1 MYDTDMQINAQLVI
15 EIRDE
20 MISRSSTPPTES
32 DDSGDGSSKY
42 LFTTSRRMATL
53 TPTERQEVDYATV
66 CMMQDR
72 MAEMELNAMQGR
84 VVATNDVF
92 VDAATDAAA
101 AVDDDDDS
109 TVDDDGSVAT
119 RGKKRRAVVLT
130 RKDVQRLVER
140 TRARLTA
147 ANRRRRKRNV
157 ATYVVHQ

>member
-1 MYDTDMQINAQLVI
+1 MYDTEMQIDAQLVI
-15 EIRDE
+15 ELRDE
-20 MISRSSTPPTES
+20 MISRSSTPPTTES

-72 MAEMELNAMQGR
+72 MAEMKLNAMQGC
-84 VVATNDVF
+84 VVATDDVF
-92 VDAATDAAA
+92 VDVDEPSAAD
-101 AVDDDDDS
+101 VDDDDDD
-109 TVDDDGSVAT
+109 DDDGFVAT

-140 TRARLTA
+140 TRARLTV